1 MDDTTRTI
9 RNLLAEAG
17 CDGWCHAQ
25 VVGDRGT
32 GIGLRSSAPVVI
44 SSMYK
49 VHLMVAACR
58 SNQQGLLDFDRRIR
72 VEPGRYAPGP
82 TGFALFSDVVEVSLR
97 DVVRSMITVSD
108 NTSAGIVYELL
119 PSGALEDTL
128 SRLGLTAARIFPHPG
143 ERSIPTSAE
152 PGATAAEDAAYVIA
166 AFAADE
172 TGTEF
177 DPAYYSQSTTAEMCT
192 ILDLI
197 WTDTAANTEQC
208 AFMRQLLAEQVWRH
222 RVASGFSPRRF
233 EVAGKTGTI
242 DRVRAETSVV
252 TPSGERPIALSIV
265 TRAARA
271 EPELPEVDRTIG
283 RIARVLVDTLRQRHQ
298 LRAQSERGCSS

>member
-1 MDDTTRTI
+1 MDNTTRTI
-9 RNLLAEAG
+9 RHLLASAG

-25 VVGDRGT
+25 VVGDPET
-32 GIGLRSSAPVVI
+32 GIGLRSTAPVVI

-58 SNQQGLLDFDRRIR
+58 SNEAGSLDFDRRIR
-72 VEPGRYAPGP
+72 IEPGRYAPGP
-82 TGFALFSDVVEVSLR
+82 TGFALFSDTVDVSLR

-119 PSGALEDTL
+119 PDGALEDTL
-128 SRLGLTAARIFPHPG
+128 SRLGLTEARIFPNPG
-143 ERSIPTSAE
+143 ERSVPASAK

-166 AFAADE
+166 AFATDDD
-172 TGTEF
+172 GTEF

-192 ILDLI
+192 LLDLI
-197 WTDTAANTEQC
+197 WTDAAADPEQC
-208 AFMRQLLAEQVWRH
+208 AFMRRLLREQVWRH
-222 RVASGFSPRRF
+222 RVSSGFSPRRF

-242 DRVRAETSVV
+242 DRVRAESSVV
-252 TPSGERPIALSIV
+252 TPSGERPVALSIV

-271 EPELPEVDRTIG
+271 EPELPEVDRAIG
-283 RIARVLVDTLRQRHQ
+283 QIARVLVDALRQRHGR
-298 LRAQSERGCSS
+298 RA